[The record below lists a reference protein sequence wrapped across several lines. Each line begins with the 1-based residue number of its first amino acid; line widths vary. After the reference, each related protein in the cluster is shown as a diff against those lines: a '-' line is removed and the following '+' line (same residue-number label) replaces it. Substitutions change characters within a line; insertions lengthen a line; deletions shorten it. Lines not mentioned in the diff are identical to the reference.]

1 MRQVGILLAAV
12 VLAGSVG
19 ACADPYY
26 GYRNRTYAYTSDA
39 YYPNYYSSRPVYY
52 STAPA
57 PVYYS
62 SPSPYYSYSSPSPYY
77 SRPYYGSRYDYY
89 RNYNGIHSTNEV
101 NQM

>member
-12 VLAGSVG
+12 VLAGTVG

-26 GYRNRTYAYTSDA
+26 GYRTRTYAYTSDA
-39 YYPNYYSSRPVYY
+39 YYPNYPNYSSRPVYY
-52 STAPA
+52 SSA

-62 SPSPYYSYSSPSPYY
+62 APPAYYGSPYY
-77 SRPYYGSRYDYY
+77 GRYDYY

>member
-12 VLAGSVG
+12 VLAGTVG

-26 GYRNRTYAYTSDA
+26 GYRNRSYAYTSDY

-52 STAPA
+52 SSA
-57 PVYYS
+57 PVYYGQ
-62 SPSPYYSYSSPSPYY
+62 PYYYGPN
-77 SRPYYGSRYDYY
+77 YYGSRYDYY

-101 NQM
+101 SAM

>member
-12 VLAGSVG
+12 VLAGTVG

-39 YYPNYYSSRPVYY
+39 YYPTTYSPRPVYY
-52 STAPA
+52 STTPA

-62 SPSPYYSYSSPSPYY
+62 APAPAYSYYGSPYYSSSPYY
-77 SRPYYGSRYDYY
+77 GRSDYY
-89 RNYNGIHSTNEV
+89 RNYNGIHSPRELNT
-101 NQM
+101 M

>member
-12 VLAGSVG
+12 VLAGTVG

-26 GYRNRTYAYTSDA
+26 GSRTRTYAYTSDY

-52 STAPA
+52 SSA

-62 SPSPYYSYSSPSPYY
+62 TPSPYYYGTN
-77 SRPYYGSRYDYY
+77 YYGSRHDYY

-101 NQM
+101 NAM

>member
-12 VLAGSVG
+12 VLAGTVG

-52 STAPA
+52 SSA

-62 SPSPYYSYSSPSPYY
+62 APPAYYGSSYYGS
-77 SRPYYGSRYDYY
+77 PYYGSRHDYY

-101 NQM
+101 NGM

>member
-12 VLAGSVG
+12 VLAGTVG

-39 YYPNYYSSRPVYY
+39 YYPNTYSSRPVYY
-52 STAPA
+52 SSTPA

-62 SPSPYYSYSSPSPYY
+62 SAPVYYSTPA
-77 SRPYYGSRYDYY
+77 PYYGSPYYGRSDYY
-89 RNYNGIHSTNEV
+89 RNYNGIHSPNEV
-101 NQM
+101 NGM

>member
-12 VLAGSVG
+12 VLAGTVG

-39 YYPNYYSSRPVYY
+39 YYPNYYASRPVYY
-52 STAPA
+52 SSAPA

-62 SPSPYYSYSSPSPYY
+62 SPPAYY

-101 NQM
+101 NAM

>member
-12 VLAGSVG
+12 VLAATVG

-26 GYRNRTYAYTSDA
+26 GYRTRTYAYTSDA

-62 SPSPYYSYSSPSPYY
+62 SPSPYYSQ
-77 SRPYYGSRYDYY
+77 PYYGSRYDYY
-89 RNYNGIHSTNEV
+89 RTYNGIHSTQEV

>member
-12 VLAGSVG
+12 VLAGTVG
-19 ACADPYY
+19 ACADPHY
-26 GYRNRTYAYTSDA
+26 GYRTRTYAYSSDY

-52 STAPA
+52 SSA

-62 SPSPYYSYSSPSPYY
+62 APPA
-77 SRPYYGSRYDYY
+77 YYGSPYSGRYDYY

-101 NQM
+101 SAM

>member
-12 VLAGSVG
+12 VLAGTVG

-26 GYRNRTYAYTSDA
+26 GYRNRTFAYTSDA

-52 STAPA
+52 SSAPA
-57 PVYYS
+57 PVYYGNPYYYS
-62 SPSPYYSYSSPSPYY
+62 SSPYY
-77 SRPYYGSRYDYY
+77 GRYDYY
-89 RNYNGIHSTNEV
+89 RNYNGIHSTQEV